1 MRKVIH
7 KTLLKIGEFYDFL
20 FNHWEGSVS
29 QRLQA
34 NLLVSVFV
42 LALFVIELARW
53 NVFPDW
59 VGIPKNHFYAVKLAF
74 DLLLMLE
81 VLGLIF
87 NLADSV
93 ANSMGKQFEILSLIL
108 LRQSFKE
115 FVNFEEPIAWEQI
128 QDSVLYILSD
138 SLGALL
144 IFGLVSVYYAMQRH
158 RKITEDAKEL
168 ASFVAAKKVLAL
180 FLLLA
185 FITIGFFDVW
195 LWATEQK
202 TFKFFEVFYT
212 VLIFS
217 DILIVLI
224 SLRYNS
230 TYSIVFR
237 NSGFAV
243 ATVIIRLA
251 LTAPPFFN
259 VGLGVSALILS
270 IGLTYV
276 YNNFSLFPQHSE
288 VTYMK
293 SKETKSL
300 ETE

>member
-1 MRKVIH
+1 MKIIRKYLFKVG
-7 KTLLKIGEFYDFL
+7 KFYDVL
-20 FNHWEGSVS
+20 FEHWEGLRS

-34 NLLVSVFV
+34 NLLVFVFISS
-42 LALFVIELARW
+42 LFAIELMRQGFLPEW
-53 NVFPDW
+53 IHLPT
-59 VGIPKNHFYAVKLAF
+59 NHFYAVKFTF

-87 NLADSV
+87 NLANSV

-115 FVNFEEPIAWEQI
+115 FVHFQEPVVWDHV
-128 QDSVLYILSD
+128 QDSVKFILSD

-144 IFGLVSVYYAMQRH
+144 IFGLVSIYYAMQKH
-158 RKITEDAKEL
+158 RKITENADEL
-168 ASFVAAKKVLAL
+168 ASFVTAKKILAI
-180 FLLLA
+180 FLLIA
-185 FITIGFFDVW
+185 FFVLGFYDLSLW
-195 LWATEQK
+195 LNYQK
-202 TFKFFEVFYT
+202 TYPFFEVFYT
-212 VLIFS
+212 ILIFS

-243 ATVIIRLA
+243 ATIIIRLA

-259 VGLGVSALILS
+259 VGLGIAALLLS
-270 IGLTYV
+270 IGLTYI
-276 YNNFSLFPQHSE
+276 YNNFSLFPSHSE
-288 VTYMK
+288 VTHIK
-293 SKETKSL
+293 NSADSP
-300 ETE
+300 